1 MKSVVGLPDY
11 GMVSH
16 SHTPYP
22 VLPFKEERGV
32 MNQDIDNL
40 KFWKDHL
47 EAAETN
53 METTLRMID
62 SILEIVESP
71 QNLKSSPELCNDV
84 KSLAARI
91 RSSLSERLIALED
104 LLGFLKEYEIK
115 K

>member
-1 MKSVVGLPDY
+1 
-11 GMVSH
+11 
-16 SHTPYP
+16 
-22 VLPFKEERGV
+22 

-40 KFWKDHL
+40 KFWRDHM

-53 METTLRMID
+53 MKATLRMID

-71 QNLKSSPELCNDV
+71 QNIKSSPELCNDV
-84 KSLAARI
+84 RALVGRI

-104 LLGFLKEYEIK
+104 LLGFLKEYEMK